1 MVGVMENR
9 AGVCATVSRMVHSKV
24 VCSSRSCRTTH
35 FSPIASHHK
44 LLHTPT
50 EHRPDPPRRRVPHT
64 RHSDTS
70 TRVTRPPAHAP
81 LLGACQQQHECPS
94 AVARARGGM
103 VEEGRWAGLG
113 CRPPGRARAPHPPHR
128 LLGSAWDAGAR
139 ASEVAGWRRAAL
151 AAVAVPLEAEEELED
166 AAFEAALEAAL
177 VARLPLAVD
186 YLGRGSAERLGLGP
200 GPGSGSGSGSG

>member
-1 MVGVMENR
+1 MPPCLGWFIVRLFAAR
-9 AGVCATVSRMVHSKV
+9 ARAVQVSLL
-24 VCSSRSCRTTH
+24 TTSYTH
-35 FSPIASHHK
+35 PVPEQRH
-44 LLHTPT
+44 PT
-50 EHRPDPPRRRVPHT
+50 RRRVPHT

-70 TRVTRPPAHAP
+70 TRVTRPPAHGPAARRC
-81 LLGACQQQHECPS
+81 LVLAKSQQHECPS

-113 CRPPGRARAPHPPHR
+113 CRPPGRARAPHLPHR

-186 YLGRGSAERLGLGP
+186 YLGRGSAERLGLGS
-200 GPGSGSGSGSG
+200 GPGSGAGAGAGAGAG